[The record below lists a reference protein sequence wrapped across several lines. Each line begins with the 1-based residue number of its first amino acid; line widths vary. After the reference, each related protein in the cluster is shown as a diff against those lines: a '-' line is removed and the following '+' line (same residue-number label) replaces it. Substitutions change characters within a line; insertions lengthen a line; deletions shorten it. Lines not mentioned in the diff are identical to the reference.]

1 MDTIHVVP
9 LDDLKPHTESDDCE
23 CRPKIEYVEGG
34 KLVIH
39 HSYDGRE
46 FFEKWVSMK
55 QEKVQ

>member
-1 MDTIHVVP
+1 VVP